1 MASPSTPLPLAGL
14 LSWRIGLI
22 AATYAVATWA
32 GLRLLSIPGSA
43 AIIWPG
49 AGLLLGGLLL
59 VPRRGWLTA
68 SAAAWAAAALTQHVM
83 GVRLSIAVPL
93 SLVGVGEVL
102 LASWLIVRWRPAA
115 VQCRTTTDMLVLA
128 AVGALCA
135 VTAGAVGALLVVPL
149 GLAGT
154 PRHMWTMWA
163 SGHAVG
169 IILFAPLCLTWRHPR
184 GAQIDPPGPAR
195 TTEAVVAFG
204 LLSGA
209 SALIFFDG
217 MGGIHAPLLMSLPSH
232 VLPFAVLVA
241 LRFGIRGAA
250 LGMVIMSVLAVA
262 GTAAG
267 GGPFRITHPD
277 IGDRVLVS
285 QWFAATLTLVSVLL
299 ALAMEQGRF
308 QGFQTRLL
316 NKALAEANGV
326 LVHEIGERERAALSL
341 RMLLDATPEGI
352 VVVDQQGVIVEV
364 NSALETM
371 FGYTRG
377 QLLGQASDILVHAP
391 DRHTAQADRLRF
403 AASEG
408 QGVQVGAGPDL
419 QAGRSDGSTFP
430 AQVEL
435 SPYRLGDELRMIA
448 TVRDV
453 SDQRAV
459 ERRMATSLREKE
471 VLLREVHHRVK
482 NNMAVMSSL
491 FYLQRRY
498 AKDPETV
505 RVFEDSEARVRSMA
519 MVHEVLYRSSDLS
532 AVDFSRYLESL
543 VAHLANVY
551 RETVTDLRLER
562 DIEPIRLSL
571 DQAVP
576 CGLLLNEVLTNAF
589 KHAFVDGTPA
599 VLRVHAR
606 ARDGAVLIDIMDN
619 GVGIPDHVPSAGRQT
634 LGVRLMQ
641 ALTEQL
647 DGSLVTAR
655 QERGTRSSLVFP
667 LVVSPASSAALADV
681 GPA

>member
-1 MASPSTPLPLAGL
+1 MTAPSTPSLPGRL
-14 LSWRIGLI
+14 LTARIGL
-22 AATYAVATWA
+22 AASAYALATWC
-32 GLRLLSIPGSA
+32 GLRLLSVPGSA
-43 AIIWPG
+43 AIIWPA
-49 AGLLLGGLLL
+49 AGLLLGCLLL
-59 VPRRGWLTA
+59 LPRRAWLPMT
-68 SAAAWAAAALTQHVM
+68 AAAWAAATLTQLAM
-83 GVRLSIAVPL
+83 GVRLSIAAPL
-93 SLVGVGEVL
+93 PAVGVGEAL
-102 LASWLIVRWRPAA
+102 LACWLIVKWRPSVAE
-115 VQCRTTTDMLVLA
+115 CRTTTDMLALA
-128 AVGALCA
+128 AVGTLCSIL
-135 VTAGAVGALLVVPL
+135 AGAAGALLVVPL

-154 PRHMWTMWA
+154 PWHMWTMWA

-169 IILFAPLCLTWRHPR
+169 IILFAPLCLTWKRPR
-184 GAQIDPPGPAR
+184 GAHTGPPGSVRMA
-195 TTEAVVAFG
+195 EAAVAFG
-204 LLSGA
+204 LLAGVA
-209 SALIFFDG
+209 TLIFFDG
-217 MGGIHAPLLMSLPSH
+217 LGGIEAPLLMSLPSH
-232 VLPFAVLVA
+232 VLPFAILIA
-241 LRFGIRGAA
+241 LRFGTRGAV
-250 LGMVIMSVLAVA
+250 LGMVVMSMLAVS

-267 GGPFRITHPD
+267 GGAFRITHPE
-277 IGDRVLVS
+277 IGDRVIVT
-285 QWFAATLTLVSVLL
+285 QWFTATLTLVSVLL
-299 ALAMEQGRF
+299 ALAMEQGRW
-308 QGFQTRLL
+308 QEFQTRLL
-316 NKALAEANGV
+316 NQALAEANGV

-377 QLLGQASDILVHAP
+377 QLLGQPSEILVHER
-391 DRHTAQADRLRF
+391 DRHTAEADRLRF
-403 AASEG
+403 AT
-408 QGVQVGAGPDL
+408 GAGDEVRHGTGPDL

-459 ERRMATSLREKE
+459 ERRMETSLREKE

-505 RVFEDSEARVRSMA
+505 RVFQDSEARVRSMA

-543 VAHLANVY
+543 VEHLANLY
-551 RETVTDLRLER
+551 RDTVTGLRLEH

-589 KHAFVDGTPA
+589 KHAFVDGAPA
-599 VLRVHAR
+599 VLHVHAR
-606 ARDGAVLIDIMDN
+606 ARDGLVLIDIVDN
-619 GVGIPDHVPSAGRQT
+619 GIGVPDHAPTPGRQT

-647 DGSLVTAR
+647 DGTLVTER
-655 QERGTRSSLVFP
+655 QHRGTRSSLVFP
-667 LVVSPASSAALADV
+667 LIVGASATTPLPDAASA
-681 GPA
+681 